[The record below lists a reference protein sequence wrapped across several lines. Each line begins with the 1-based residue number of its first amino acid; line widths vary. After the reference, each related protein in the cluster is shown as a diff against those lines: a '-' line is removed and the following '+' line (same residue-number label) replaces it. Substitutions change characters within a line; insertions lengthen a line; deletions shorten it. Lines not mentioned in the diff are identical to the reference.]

1 MTDTIQPS
9 NTAQLQDDAPRR
21 GATPLLWILLAVAL
35 VALAW
40 WLMAQRDLGAG
51 SVDTTAGTAATTPAE
66 STVPVA
72 APARPATN
80 RSRASTRASARGNA
94 GTSAAAASS
103 LSAALLAHETPRY
116 PTAALR
122 SGTEGT
128 VMLRIAVDA
137 NGVPTDIGY
146 AQRSGDRDLDRAAL
160 QAAQDWRFR
169 PARRD
174 GHAVATTVNVPVRFT
189 LPASARG

>member
-35 VALAW
+35 LALAW
-40 WLMAQRDLGAG
+40 WLMAQRNLGAG
-51 SVDTTAGTAATTPAE
+51 TVDTTSTTAAAVPTENSAPAATPAR
-66 STVPVA
+66 VA
-72 APARPATN
+72 TKRSSAPA
-80 RSRASTRASARGNA
+80 RASARGDA
-94 GTSAAAASS
+94 ASVAAAGS
-103 LSAALLAHETPRY
+103 LSAELLAHDTPRY

-128 VMLRIAVDA
+128 VMLRIDVDA
-137 NGVPTDIGY
+137 SGVPTDIGY

-174 GHAVATTVNVPVRFT
+174 GHAVASTVNVPVRFT

>member
-1 MTDTIQPS
+1 MTDAIQPS
-9 NTAQLQDDAPRR
+9 TNAQLQDDAPQR
-21 GATPLLWILLAVAL
+21 GAAPLLWILLAVAL
-35 VALAW
+35 LALAW
-40 WLMAQRDLGAG
+40 WLMTQRNLGAA
-51 SVDTTAGTAATTPAE
+51 SVDTTAATAATAAAE
-66 STVPVA
+66 STAPAA
-72 APARPATN
+72 APARNAAK
-80 RSRASTRASARGNA
+80 RSSASARASARGSA
-94 GTSAAAASS
+94 GASAAAASS
-103 LSAALLAHETPRY
+103 LSAALLAHDTPRY

-146 AQRSGDRDLDRAAL
+146 ARRSGDRDLDRAAL

-174 GHAVATTVNVPVRFT
+174 GRAVASTVNVPVRFT

>member
-1 MTDTIQPS
+1 MTDAIQPS
-9 NTAQLQDDAPRR
+9 NAAQLQDDAPRR

-35 VALAW
+35 LALAW
-40 WLMAQRDLGAG
+40 WLTAQRNAGAA
-51 SVDTTAGTAATTPAE
+51 SDAATDTVAVTPAE
-66 STVPVA
+66 STAPTATPAHA
-72 APARPATN
+72 ASN
-80 RSRASTRASARGNA
+80 RAGASARASARGNA
-94 GTSAAAASS
+94 SASAAAASPVG
-103 LSAALLAHETPRY
+103 AALLAHDTPRY

-174 GHAVATTVNVPVRFT
+174 GRAVASTVNVPVRFT
-189 LPASARG
+189 LPPSARG

>member
-1 MTDTIQPS
+1 MTDAIQPS
-9 NTAQLQDDAPRR
+9 TNAQLQDDAPRR

-35 VALAW
+35 LALAW
-40 WLMAQRDLGAG
+40 WLMTQRNLGAA
-51 SVDTTAGTAATTPAE
+51 SVDTTAATAATAAAE
-66 STVPVA
+66 STAPAA
-72 APARPATN
+72 APARNAAK
-80 RSRASTRASARGNA
+80 RSSASARASARGSA
-94 GTSAAAASS
+94 GASAAASS
-103 LSAALLAHETPRY
+103 LSAALLAHDTPRY

-174 GHAVATTVNVPVRFT
+174 GRAVASTVNVPVRFT

>member
-1 MTDTIQPS
+1 MTDTIQAS
-9 NTAQLQDDAPRR
+9 TNTQLQDDAPRR
-21 GATPLLWILLAVAL
+21 GATPLLWALLAVAL
-35 VALAW
+35 LALAW
-40 WLMAQRDLGAG
+40 WLVTQRDLGAA
-51 SVDTTAGTAATTPAE
+51 SVDTTAATAATATAE
-66 STVPVA
+66 ST
-72 APARPATN
+72 APAATPARTAAK
-80 RSRASTRASARGNA
+80 RSSASARANARANA
-94 GTSAAAASS
+94 GASTAAAGS
-103 LSAALLAHETPRY
+103 LSASLLAHDTPRY

-160 QAAQDWRFR
+160 QAARDWRFR

-174 GHAVATTVNVPVRFT
+174 GRAVASTVNVPVRFT

>member
-9 NTAQLQDDAPRR
+9 NAAPLQDDAPRR

-35 VALAW
+35 LALAW
-40 WLMAQRDLGAG
+40 WLMTQRNLGTAG
-51 SVDTTAGTAATTPAE
+51 VDTSDVTAAPTPAE
-66 STVPVA
+66 TA
-72 APARPATN
+72 APAATPARTE
-80 RSRASTRASARGNA
+80 SHRASASARASARGNA
-94 GTSAAAASS
+94 SASAAATGS
-103 LSAALLAHETPRY
+103 LSAVLLAHDTPRY

-137 NGVPTDIGY
+137 NGMPTDIDY

-174 GHAVATTVNVPVRFT
+174 GHAVASTVNVPVRFT

>member
-9 NTAQLQDDAPRR
+9 NTVQLQDDAPHR

-35 VALAW
+35 LALAW
-40 WLMAQRDLGAG
+40 WLAMQRNLGTS
-51 SVDTTAGTAATTPAE
+51 SVDTGDFAAATTPAD
-66 STVPVA
+66 TT
-72 APARPATN
+72 APAAKPARAATH
-80 RSRASTRASARGNA
+80 RASASARASARNAGNA
-94 GTSAAAASS
+94 RTAAAGT
-103 LSAALLAHETPRY
+103 LGAALLAHDTPRY
-116 PTAALR
+116 PMAALR

-137 NGVPTDIGY
+137 SGVPTDIGY

>member
-1 MTDTIQPS
+1 MTDAIQAS
-9 NTAQLQDDAPRR
+9 NAAQLQEDAPRR

-35 VALAW
+35 LGLAW
-40 WLMAQRDLGAG
+40 WLMAQRNLG
-51 SVDTTAGTAATTPAE
+51 TTSDAATDTAAVTPAE
-66 STVPVA
+66 STAPTATPSHA
-72 APARPATN
+72 ASN
-80 RSRASTRASARGNA
+80 RAGASARASARGNA
-94 GTSAAAASS
+94 STSVAAASPVG
-103 LSAALLAHETPRY
+103 AALLAHDTPRY

-160 QAAQDWRFR
+160 QAARDWRFR

-174 GHAVATTVNVPVRFT
+174 GRAVASTVNVPVRFT

>member
-1 MTDTIQPS
+1 MTDAIQPS

-21 GATPLLWILLAVAL
+21 GATPLLWILLVVAL
-35 VALAW
+35 LALAW
-40 WLMAQRDLGAG
+40 WLMAQRNLGAG
-51 SVDTTAGTAATTPAE
+51 AVDTTDTTAATTSAE
-66 STVPVA
+66 TT
-72 APARPATN
+72 APAATPARAATK
-80 RSRASTRASARGNA
+80 RTSASARASTRGNGSA
-94 GTSAAAASS
+94 SAAAASS
-103 LSAALLAHETPRY
+103 LGAALLAHDTPRY

-137 NGVPTDIGY
+137 NGVPTDIGD

-174 GHAVATTVNVPVRFT
+174 GHAVASTVNVPVRFT